1 MEQYSGNSRWAMQIF
16 NLPWLFLP
24 ILIESSVRNQ
34 GLQRL
39 VQGLLAIV
47 LTVITIWLAQ
57 LNFDAYD
64 RLDGAQKENLLYQ
77 LEYRREQLTAQ
88 LKQNRIDSVTFLAS
102 YNKALNQQTKIKWAS
117 KLTTLK
123 FETKRNKTQ
132 MVYLLNRI
140 SDLES
145 MIDK

>member
-1 MEQYSGNSRWAMQIF
+1 MEQYSETPDGLQIF
-16 NLPWLFLP
+16 NLLIFLP

-34 GLQRL
+34 GYKDC
-39 VQGLLAIV
+39 QGLLAIV

-64 RLDGAQKENLLYQ
+64 RLDGAQKENLLYH
-77 LEYRREQLTAQ
+77 LEYRRDQLTAQ

-132 MVYLLNRI
+132 MVYLLDRI